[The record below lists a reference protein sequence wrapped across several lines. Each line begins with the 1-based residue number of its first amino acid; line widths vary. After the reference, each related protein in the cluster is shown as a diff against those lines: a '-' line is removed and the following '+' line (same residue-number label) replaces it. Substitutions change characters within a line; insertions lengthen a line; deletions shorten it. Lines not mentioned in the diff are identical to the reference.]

1 MPPSIFDFVKSE
13 ENKFQTEEV
22 QVGENWRWNFRKHV
36 QMIFHLKHG
45 IFFTGENNWM
55 RAFKNIMQPILDLS
69 YWTEDLEVKDV
80 VFFIE
85 GQYDKVLSFLLK
97 KYHDEVY
104 TREHDLDTLFDEITE
119 SDLDYGGAGV
129 QRGEKRPVI
138 IHLNSVAFC
147 DQTDFLGGVF
157 ALKYNFSPTKLRS
170 MSDAGWGK
178 KENGANIA
186 IEDLIILATADKS
199 AIGTM
204 SQNKNEAVGKNIE
217 VYVVRGNMPM
227 HYLKDDNNMEDYKE
241 QVQVIAYYTDKDSN
255 KIGVT
260 LYRKEDDGESVKF
273 HSSKGVF
280 QRALGY
286 GVGETLLHPQIWTN
300 FLTIHKTNMLEA
312 GSKVPLYTDD
322 QTYTQRN
329 KIQDMETLEMT
340 TIEDGKR
347 IYQVPTIAP
356 ANVQLYE
363 NEINDWYV
371 HAQSAGQANDPL
383 MGVEAKSGTTFKGQE
398 RSVAQGRGSHDRRR
412 GQRAKFIESIY
423 RDWIIPDMIKEITK
437 GKKFMATL
445 STEELM
451 WVSEQMSE
459 NLASRRII
467 DAILE
472 NKQDVNAE
480 TQATYKTLFKKD
492 ILKKGNKQLIEIIG
506 DEFEGIATRIGI
518 SIANKQK
525 NVADLSDKVLSI
537 FQFIFQNP
545 QGFMQAMQIPALAK
559 SFENILEFSGMSIGD
574 FSSLMKPMEQAMQ
587 PQQVEQ
593 EQPVAEQPMLNPQ
606 VNA

>member
-13 ENKFQTEEV
+13 ENKFQTEEI
-22 QVGENWRWNFRKHV
+22 QVGDNWRWNFRKHV

-45 IFFTGENNWM
+45 VFFTGENNWM

-80 VFFIE
+80 VFFLE
-85 GQYDKVLSFLLK
+85 GGDDKVLSFLLK

-119 SDLDYGGAGV
+119 CDLDYGGAAV
-129 QRGEKRPVI
+129 QRGEKRPEI
-138 IHLNSVAFC
+138 IPLNSVAFC
-147 DQTDFLGGVF
+147 DQTDFLGGIF

-178 KENGANIA
+178 EENGASIT

-204 SQNKNEAVGKNIE
+204 SENKNEAVGKNIE
-217 VYVVRGNMPM
+217 VYIVRGNMPM

-260 LYRKEDDGESVKF
+260 LYRKEDDAESVKF
-273 HSSKGVF
+273 HSSKHVF

-286 GVGETLLHPQIWTN
+286 GVGESVLHPQIWTN

-329 KIQDMETLEMT
+329 KIQDMDTLEVT

-356 ANVQLYE
+356 ANIQLYE
-363 NEINDWYV
+363 SEINDWYV

-423 RDWIIPDMIKEITK
+423 RDWIIPDMIREITK

-445 STEELM
+445 STDELM
-451 WVSEQMSE
+451 WVSEQLSE

-467 DAILE
+467 DTILE

-506 DEFEGIATRIGI
+506 DEFEGISTRIGI

-574 FSSLMKPMEQAMQ
+574 FSSLMKPMEQAML
-587 PQQVEQ
+587 PQQAEQ
-593 EQPVAEQPMLNPQ
+593 APMAEQPMLNQQ

>member
-45 IFFTGENNWM
+45 VFFTGENNWM

-138 IHLNSVAFC
+138 IPLNSVAFC
-147 DQTDFLGGVF
+147 DQTDFLGGIF

-178 KENGANIA
+178 EENGANIT

-217 VYVVRGNMPM
+217 VYVMRGNMPM

-322 QTYTQRN
+322 QTYTQRS